1 MDEIFKALNSF
12 SSTSVTDNFYIQV
25 QNKEIINLCREPN
38 DNTVKISQQDYK
50 FLLDKGI
57 ERYLYDHGI
66 VRKTRKKTERVFEIL
81 KKDIQGYD
89 LQDNDPYWP
98 TEIVEGGY
106 TWQKP
111 YE

>member
-1 MDEIFKALNSF
+1 MDEIFKALGSF
-12 SSTSVTDNFYIQV
+12 KSATSVDNFYIEV
-25 QNKEIINLCREPN
+25 KNREILSLCREPN
-38 DNTVKISQQDYK
+38 EHTIKVSQKEYK

-57 ERYLYDHGI
+57 ERFLYDHGI
-66 VRKTRKKTERVFEIL
+66 VKKPKKKTERIFEIL
-81 KKDIQGYD
+81 KKDVQGYE

-111 YE
+111 SE

>member
-12 SSTSVTDNFYIQV
+12 KSTSVNDNFYIEV
-25 QNKEIINLCREPN
+25 RNKEIITLCREPN

-57 ERYLYDHGI
+57 ERFVYDNGI
-66 VRKTRKKTERVFEIL
+66 VKKPKKKTQRVFETL
-81 KKDIQGYD
+81 KKDMQGYN

-98 TEIVEGGY
+98 IEIVKGGY
-106 TWQKP
+106 TWQTP
-111 YE
+111 CE

>member
-12 SSTSVTDNFYIQV
+12 KSISVTDNFYIEV
-25 QNKEIINLCREPN
+25 KNKEIINLCREPN

-50 FLLDKGI
+50 FLLDKGK
-57 ERYLYDHGI
+57 ERFLYDHGI
-66 VRKTRKKTERVFEIL
+66 VKKPKKKTERVFEML
-81 KKDIQGYD
+81 KKDIQGYN

-106 TWQKP
+106 TWQIP
-111 YE
+111 SE